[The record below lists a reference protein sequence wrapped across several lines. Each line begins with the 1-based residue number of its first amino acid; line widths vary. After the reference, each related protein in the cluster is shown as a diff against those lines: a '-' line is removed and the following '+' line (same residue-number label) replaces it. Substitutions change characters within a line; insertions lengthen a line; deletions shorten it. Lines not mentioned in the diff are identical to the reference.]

1 MRRIEPNKERLI
13 NKSIIVQNGA
23 LSIPSAYFF
32 PLPVVLIS
40 SSDKRNH
47 VNVCTVS
54 WIGVVSS
61 DPYQVGIGL
70 RKSRLSHQMISE
82 TGEFVI
88 NIPTIEMIHI
98 VDYCGFISGRKRD
111 KFRDCKLSVKKG
123 KYVKAPLVTNCP
135 INYECKVSSV
145 IEAGSHDFIIGKVL
159 ASHVNGKVKNGKQIC
174 VNKVNPLTLCGNEYW
189 SIGKRIGKV
198 GIHKR
203 IEGEIDV

>member
-1 MRRIEPNKERLI
+1 MRRIEPNKEGLRKNRI
-13 NKSIIVQNGA
+13 VVQNGA
-23 LSIPSAYFF
+23 LSIPSTCLF
-32 PLPVVLIS
+32 PLPVVMIS
-40 SSDKRNH
+40 SSDKENH

-61 DPYQVGIGL
+61 KPYQIGIGL
-70 RKSRLSHQMISE
+70 RKTRLSHQMISKS
-82 TGEFVI
+82 GEFVI
-88 NIPTIEMIHI
+88 NIPTKEMIHI
-98 VDYCGFISGRKRD
+98 VDYCGLISGEKRN
-111 KFRDCKLSVKKG
+111 KFKDCKLTVKRG
-123 KYVKAPLVTNCP
+123 KYVKAPLIKNCP
-135 INYECKVSSV
+135 VNYECKVTLI